1 LKGLRGALERG
12 LEMAHRS
19 RILRDLGSEAAVTA
33 RSCQRIRVATSADDA
48 SLARQKR
55 LDCQG
60 RADASPSVFASE
72 ARFSQL
78 PGRPTRCIRF
88 WRMKRA
94 NIPLAFPCGADF
106 SAMPEVDRG
115 RLCAA
120 CETVVH
126 DLSSMSEAEARAV
139 LAQRETARLCVR
151 YLYDVDGRVVFA
163 GRELAGARII
173 PDYALTRKAKVRLAR
188 AAMLA
193 APLVLFQACGGA
205 SAGFSGGYQTDGGD
219 EENAGHRLADPDV
232 SDAGAD
238 ARDGGT
244 ADGGDATER
253 EDASGGDGGDASDA
267 AARDATDQ

>member
-1 LKGLRGALERG
+1 
-12 LEMAHRS
+12 
-19 RILRDLGSEAAVTA
+19 
-33 RSCQRIRVATSADDA
+33 
-48 SLARQKR
+48 
-55 LDCQG
+55 
-60 RADASPSVFASE
+60 
-72 ARFSQL
+72 
-78 PGRPTRCIRF
+78 
-88 WRMKRA
+88 MKRA

-126 DLSSMSEAEARAV
+126 DLSSMNEAEASAV

-151 YLYDVDGRVVFA
+151 YLYDAGGHVVFA

-205 SAGFSGGYQTDGGD
+205 SAGFSGGYQNDGGE
-219 EENAGHRLADPDV
+219 EENAGHRPA
-232 SDAGAD
+232 DAGSD
-238 ARDGGT
+238 ARDGGAT
-244 ADGGDATER
+244 ADGGDTTER

-267 AARDATDQ
+267 AASDATDQ